1 MEVRLGQ
8 VAPTLLI
15 EAEAVGVDGGL
26 AQGGGVRWRK
36 WPRGQRCVCLCVEVG
51 PRVTALYR
59 HADIIIV

>member
-26 AQGGGVRWRK
+26 AQGGG
-36 WPRGQRCVCLCVEVG
+36 
-51 PRVTALYR
+51 
-59 HADIIIV
+59 